1 MKTKHLYSR
10 AARAFV
16 LGSALTLALSGCSAS
31 DSQSKTANVP
41 AEQIES
47 VVVKDVSTDTTAS
60 AETGDTA
67 EAVASAAN
75 VTTDGVIDTTDLF
88 TDRDLE
94 QVADTSS
101 ATQIDL
107 SDGQNVSITQEGV
120 YVLSGTASNVTVSVD
135 VDSSAKVQLVLNG
148 VSITNTSVPA
158 IYVKSADK
166 VFVTTVAGTTNTLS
180 VTGEFVADGDTNT
193 DAVIFSK
200 DDLVL
205 NGQGALAI
213 ESTDNGITSKD
224 DLKVC
229 GGTISITCQG
239 GALEAND
246 SVAVADGS
254 ITINTAEDGIHAE
267 NDEDDTV
274 GYVYI
279 CGGTI
284 NITAG
289 DDAVHA
295 TTYLQID
302 GGSLSIDAAE
312 ALEATYIQVNGGTT
326 NITASDDGVNASYKS
341 SSVGTPT
348 IEVRGGELTVSMG
361 QGDTDAIDSNGNVI
375 VSGGAIDITAQFAFD
390 FDGQSSFTGGT
401 ITVNGEQVSEISNSM
416 MMGGG
421 MMGGPGMGRQG
432 GPMG

>member
-16 LGSALTLALSGCSAS
+16 LGSALTLALSGCGAP
-31 DSQSKTANVP
+31 DSQSKTASVP

-60 AETGDTA
+60 AETGAAA
-67 EAVASAAN
+67 ETVASAAN

-148 VSITNTSVPA
+148 VSITNTSSPA

-239 GALEAND
+239 DALEAND

-302 GGSLSIDAAE
+302 GGSLSINASE
-312 ALEATYIQVNGGTT
+312 TLEATYIQVNGGTT

-361 QGDTDAIDSNGNVI
+361 QGDTDAIDSNGNII
-375 VSGGAIDITAQFAFD
+375 VSGGTVDITAQFAFD

>member
-16 LGSALTLALSGCSAS
+16 LGSALTLALSGCGAS
-31 DSQSKTANVP
+31 DSQSKTASVP

-60 AETGDTA
+60 AETGAAA
-67 EAVASAAN
+67 ETVASAAN

-148 VSITNTSVPA
+148 VSITNTSSPA

-200 DDLVL
+200 DDL
-205 NGQGALAI
+205 
-213 ESTDNGITSKD
+213 
-224 DLKVC
+224 KVC

-239 GALEAND
+239 DALEAND

-312 ALEATYIQVNGGTT
+312 ALEATYIQVNGGIT

>member
-16 LGSALTLALSGCSAS
+16 LGSALTLALSGCGAS
-31 DSQSKTANVP
+31 DSQSKTASVP

-60 AETGDTA
+60 AETGAAA
-67 EAVASAAN
+67 ETVASAAN

-148 VSITNTSVPA
+148 VSITNTSSPA

-239 GALEAND
+239 DALEAND

-302 GGSLSIDAAE
+302 GGSLSIDASE

-361 QGDTDAIDSNGNVI
+361 QGDTDAIDSNGNII
-375 VSGGAIDITAQFAFD
+375 VSGGTVDITAQFAFD

>member
-16 LGSALTLALSGCSAS
+16 LGSALTLALSGCGAS
-31 DSQSKTANVP
+31 DSQSKTASVP

-60 AETGDTA
+60 AETGETA

-148 VSITNTSVPA
+148 VSITNTSSPA

-239 GALEAND
+239 DALEAND

-302 GGSLSIDAAE
+302 GGSLSINASE
-312 ALEATYIQVNGGTT
+312 TLEATYIQVNGGTT

-361 QGDTDAIDSNGNVI
+361 QGDTDAIDSNGNII
-375 VSGGAIDITAQFAFD
+375 VSGGTVDITAQFAFD

>member
-16 LGSALTLALSGCSAS
+16 LGSALTLALSGCGAS
-31 DSQSKTANVP
+31 DSQSKTASVP

-148 VSITNTSVPA
+148 VSITNTSSPA

-180 VTGEFVADGDTNT
+180 VTGEFVADGGTNT

-239 GALEAND
+239 DALEAND